1 MNRFQISSA
10 VALAIGIAM
19 IIASG
24 RLNLHQNDL
33 VKQTTWE
40 WMTYVALSAGGVL
53 IAIIAAFGLGRS
65 SRK

>member
-40 WMTYVALSAGGVL
+40 WMTYITLSAGGVL